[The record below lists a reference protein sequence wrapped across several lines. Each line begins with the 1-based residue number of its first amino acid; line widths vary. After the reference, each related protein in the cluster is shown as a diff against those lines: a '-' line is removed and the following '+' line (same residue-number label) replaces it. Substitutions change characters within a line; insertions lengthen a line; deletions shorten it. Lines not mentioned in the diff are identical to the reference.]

1 MGMKASMLLMLVLT
15 VLAALALGWRE
26 TRRADVATAKLG
38 WVARQKRRANR
49 WVTAAAIAAIC
60 TLALLGGT
68 QWLRV
73 WLQ

>member
-1 MGMKASMLLMLVLT
+1 MLLMLVLT
-15 VLAALALGWRE
+15 VLAAMALGWRE
-26 TRRADVATAKLG
+26 TRRPDVAAAKAG

-49 WVTAAAIAAIC
+49 WVTAAAIAAIL
-60 TLALLGGT
+60 TLAMLGGT